1 MDFSK
6 SQYHEK
12 KKSRGILL
20 NTERLET
27 YNDQMQWPNAML
39 ESWLYTGYKEKKKNP
54 ENSYKRHF
62 SGSWEHLNI
71 DCILNDV
78 IE

>member
-39 ESWLYTGYKEKKKNP
+39 ESWLYTGYKKKEKPRK
-54 ENSYKRHF
+54 
-62 SGSWEHLNI
+62 
-71 DCILNDV
+71 
-78 IE
+78 